1 MPMKAHYLNASRIII
16 SLILMLGAISLI
28 WPSHG
33 AVEKEQAVQSVTIR
47 GRAKTIPISDTAIKL
62 RFITDGKQDVYATQ
76 FDGGLIRIEED
87 KSLIY
92 GFSPFII
99 DQASGDIAIRVFRIS
114 KIKENGKVVDERMEE
129 LQILEAGKAGD
140 HSLTIYRDLV
150 SHFTIEVV
158 DVKKDSKSAGQTIS
172 LQGGGGG
179 KCCVECEGRTTCS
192 CEVTTACGGCCHP
205 DCCDFY

>member
-1 MPMKAHYLNASRIII
+1 MPMKAHYLSASRIII
-16 SLILMLGAISLI
+16 SLIVMLGVISLV

-33 AVEKEQAVQSVTIR
+33 AVEKEQAVQSFTIK
-47 GRAKTIPISDTAIKL
+47 GRAKTIPISDTVIKL

-76 FDGGLIRIEED
+76 FDGGLIRIEEN

-150 SHFTIEVV
+150 
-158 DVKKDSKSAGQTIS
+158 
-172 LQGGGGG
+172 
-179 KCCVECEGRTTCS
+179 
-192 CEVTTACGGCCHP
+192 
-205 DCCDFY
+205 